1 VTDVWIGDPNDP
13 PLATEDDFQIASG
26 LVALTGVWAA
36 LLTSV
41 IVAFIYE
48 S

>member
-1 VTDVWIGDPNDP
+1 MSPRHDP

-26 LVALTGVWAA
+26 RMALTGVCAA

-41 IVAFIYE
+41 IVALVYE